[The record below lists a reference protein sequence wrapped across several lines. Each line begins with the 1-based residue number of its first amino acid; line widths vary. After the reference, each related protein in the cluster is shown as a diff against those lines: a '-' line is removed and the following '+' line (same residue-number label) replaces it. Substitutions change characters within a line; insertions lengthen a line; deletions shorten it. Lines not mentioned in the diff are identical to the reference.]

1 MTIKNIL
8 SQYKGLSK
16 SAYVF
21 FFASLVTSM
30 GAFIWPMLTLILTQ
44 KLGYTATE
52 TVTLFV
58 AISVVFLPA
67 QIIGGKLADRYNKK
81 KIIITFD
88 IISVVFFFGCA
99 IVGPS
104 TLMVVFFIISG
115 LFANM
120 EGPSFQALIAET
132 TLPKEREKVYSL
144 SYLGH
149 NLGFIFGAS
158 MAGLLFTNYLSLAF
172 FLDGLTTITSTI
184 MIIMMVHVIKHDEI
198 KEVDRNEYED
208 SVHAKT
214 SVRHVLSTRKSI
226 VIQIVIYMLAAFIYD
241 QWSFVIPLYMA
252 EVFGTA
258 GPKYFGFVSS
268 FNGFLVILFTPVLTY
283 MLRKH
288 FEIPKMILGVFLY
301 SISYIIVSLTP
312 FLFVFFI
319 FMFFFTIGE
328 IVNMLGS
335 SPYISRRVPSSHRGR
350 INSYIGVAYFIGSI
364 SGKFVTG
371 VLIDNYGYASA
382 FNLLFLVGVIAT
394 VLAIFNYRVDKKL
407 FPNLYKKEAL
417 KELIKESI
425 F

>member
-1 MTIKNIL
+1 MTLKNIF
-8 SQYKGLSK
+8 SQYRGLSK

-21 FFASLVTSM
+21 FFANLVTSM

-44 KLGYTATE
+44 KLGYSATT

-67 QIIGGKLADRYNKK
+67 QIIGGKLADKYNKK

-88 IISVVFFFGCA
+88 IISVIFFFGCA

-104 TLMVVFFIISG
+104 TLMVVFFITAG

-120 EGPSFQALIAET
+120 EGPSFQALIAEA

-172 FLDGLTTITSTI
+172 VLDGLTTITSTI
-184 MIIMMVHVIKHDEI
+184 MIITMVHVIKHDEI
-198 KEVDRNEYED
+198 AKDDRNEYED
-208 SVHAKT
+208 SVHAET
-214 SVRHVLSTRKSI
+214 SVRNVLKTRKSI
-226 VIQIVIYMLAAFIYD
+226 VIQILIFALGAFVYD
-241 QWSFVIPLYMA
+241 QWSFVIPIYMA
-252 EVFGTA
+252 DIFGEQ
-258 GPKYFGFVSS
+258 GPKYFGFISS
-268 FNGFLVILFTPVLTY
+268 FNGLLVIMFTPILTY

-288 FEIPKMILGVFLY
+288 FELPKIILGVFLY
-301 SISYIIVSLTP
+301 SISYLIVSSTP
-312 FLFVFFI
+312 LLFIFFI

-335 SPYISRRVPSSHRGR
+335 SPFISRRVPGSHRGR

-364 SGKFVTG
+364 GGKFSTG
-371 VLIDNYGYASA
+371 LIIDNYGYASA
-382 FNLLFLVGVIAT
+382 FNLLFAVGILGT
-394 VLAIFNYRVDKKL
+394 ILAVYNYSVDKKQ

-417 KELIKESI
+417 KELSKESI